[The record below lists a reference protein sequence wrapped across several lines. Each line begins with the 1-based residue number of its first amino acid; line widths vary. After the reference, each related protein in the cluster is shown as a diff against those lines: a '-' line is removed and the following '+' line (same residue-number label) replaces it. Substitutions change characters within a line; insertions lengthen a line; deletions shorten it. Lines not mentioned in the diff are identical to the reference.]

1 MEHVEQTVSLPTF
14 VAMALNLP
22 PESALG
28 RAVAEPSTT
37 PPDAFVLEM
46 LRLIEFR
53 IHNLV
58 WQNSGDG
65 RRGFNPPSPVDFP
78 WHTDEAGPDMPDAL
92 SWEDIADMT
101 GDDRYRQLAGG
112 AA

>member
-1 MEHVEQTVSLPTF
+1 M
-14 VAMALNLP
+14 
-22 PESALG
+22 
-28 RAVAEPSTT
+28 
-37 PPDAFVLEM
+37 LEM

-58 WQNSGDG
+58 WQNSPDG
-65 RRGFNPPSPVDFP
+65 RRGFNPPTPVDFP
-78 WHTDEAGPDMPDAL
+78 WHGDPDGAEVPDAM
-92 SWEDIADMT
+92 SWEQVADLT